1 MKKLQ
6 KEHLHAIRQMVDDH
20 WIWVYDGY
28 RFHFME
34 TLLSVTLV
42 RNRYPG
48 GSTVHSIRLTDG
60 NQGFSITDGYWK
72 YLREGYDKFIE
83 HKKFTDTSD
92 GVTKKNT

>member
-6 KEHLHAIRQMVDDH
+6 KEHLHAIRQMVDDD

-34 TLLSVTLV
+34 TLLSITLV
-42 RNRYPG
+42 RNRHRG
-48 GSTVHSIRLTDG
+48 GAPHTITLIRGKQRL
-60 NQGFSITDGYWK
+60 SITDGYWK

-83 HKKFTDTSD
+83 HKKFTDTPD
-92 GVTKKNT
+92 DVTKTNT